1 MIDRR
6 QVHVWETVQ
15 SVLREQRY
23 QTRLV
28 LLEGLS
34 FYVFRTDTNSVL
46 ARGIQGFEV
55 AKSKA
60 NDLRKQNK
68 LKWDQIQF
76 KAERQTPTPQRFGV
90 SADGRTYTNARGDTG
105 RVDYARNY
113 NPSKGRRFRGAY
125 DKDGN
130 YADID

>member
-6 QVHVWETVQ
+6 QDHIWKAIQ
-15 SVLREQRY
+15 ADLREQRY
-23 QTRLV
+23 QTRLA
-28 LLEGLS
+28 LLEDLS

-46 ARGIQGFEV
+46 ARGIQGFEA

-60 NDLRKQNK
+60 NDLRKQNG
-68 LKWDQIQF
+68 LKWDQVKF
-76 KAERQTPTPQRFGV
+76 KAERQTPTPKRFGV
-90 SADGRTYTNARGDTG
+90 SADGRNYTNARGETG